1 VSTKE
6 NPMDTRIPY
15 TGREPKRED
24 SNIIWFAEECLN
36 NGVRLDNYVRAAEHR
51 GDSQLAEFFR
61 RALAESRNVE
71 GGDPRLGRLRHAAR
85 LEEYRM
91 AG

>member
-1 VSTKE
+1 
-6 NPMDTRIPY
+6 MDTRTPD
-15 TGREPKRED
+15 TGREGSRKD
-24 SNIIWFAEECLN
+24 SSIIWFAEECLN
-36 NGVRLDNYVRAAEHR
+36 NGVRLDSYLRAAEHR

-71 GGDPRLGRLRHAAR
+71 GGDPSLGRLRHTAR
-85 LEEYRM
+85 RAEYRL